1 MAAPIPREPPVTSA
15 TLPASC
21 PSMGCGF
28 FELSES
34 AERHSGHGFRPHRAS
49 RLKSRCF
56 GGRDGEKPAMARDSH
71 EFESRAVRAICL
83 AASAHGASRPRAE
96 TELACDL
103 QLYFAVALPGLPV
116 EGAADREG
124 SAGPSGN
131 SLHAHLSRLSALA
144 SRRMP

>member
-21 PSMGCGF
+21 PSIGCGF

-83 AASAHGASRPRAE
+83 AASAHGASRPRSE

-103 QLYFAVALPGLPV
+103 QLYFAVALPGLPLV
-116 EGAADREG
+116 RTAGRVG
-124 SAGPSGN
+124 SVGSTGEYV
-131 SLHAHLSRLSALA
+131 HAPRSRHY
-144 SRRMP
+144 